1 MQTDTC
7 PSAYEVGVA
16 QQAIDY
22 QLTKKEAVP
31 ILSRPPVPEEEPSN
45 VIPSPVR
52 FHKQE
57 PVDDYSMLSFDR
69 FLRGSF
75 PHLSN
80 LDR

>member
-1 MQTDTC
+1 MKKEGKSQREI
-7 PSAYEVGVA
+7 AEELGVS
-16 QQAIDY
+16 QQAVSKNTTLDSCP
-22 QLTKKEAVP
+22 K
-31 ILSRPPVPEEEPSN
+31 LSNPEPSN

-52 FHKQE
+52 FQKQE
-57 PVDDYSMLSFDR
+57 PVDDYPMLGFDR